1 MENPVFHLDG
11 IVKTRDGH
19 EDFNGPLSL
28 ILQLLSRSKI
38 AIRDIS
44 ISQILRQYLDYLEA
58 MAAMDLD
65 VASEFVAMASHL
77 TYIKT
82 RMLLGEEKPEEL
94 EELISSL
101 ERLRAT
107 DVYVLIKAVNDSF
120 AEMYSNGA
128 GLISK
133 QPEPF
138 EQDNEYKYNHSSQDI
153 ADAMYGILARV
164 AQEGR
169 VTANIREVYTQLESY
184 PVSDKLAE
192 ITDMARSYGIL
203 NVHRLFQ
210 SCATRTET
218 IAAFLAVLELCR
230 NGRLI
235 LSENDEDLTVS
246 YNHDARGENDEMVDE
261 DGNS

>member
-1 MENPVFHLDG
+1 MDNPVFHLG
-11 IVKTRDGH
+11 GVIKTRDGH

-28 ILQLLSRSKI
+28 ILLLLSRSKI
-38 AIRDIS
+38 EIRDIS
-44 ISQILRQYLDYLEA
+44 ISQILNQYLAHLDE
-58 MAAMDLD
+58 MAEMNLD

-107 DVYVLIKAVNDSF
+107 DVYVVIKSVIGRLS
-120 AEMYSNGA
+120 EMYWKGA

-133 QPEPF
+133 PPEYLPP
-138 EQDNEYKYNHSSQDI
+138 DNEYRYEHSVGDL
-153 ADAMYGILARV
+153 AEAMWDMLSRT

-169 VTANIREVYTQLESY
+169 STARIREVYTQAESY
-184 PVSDKLAE
+184 PVSDKIAE
-192 ITDMARSYGIL
+192 ITDMARLYGTL
-203 NVHRLFQ
+203 NVSRLFQ
-210 SCATRTET
+210 SCETRTET

-230 NGRLI
+230 SGRLI
-235 LSENDEDLTVS
+235 LSENEDDLTVS
-246 YNHDARGENDEMVDE
+246 YNHEAKDESEMVE
-261 DGNS
+261 TDGNS

>member
-1 MENPVFHLDG
+1 MENPVFFLG
-11 IVKTRDGH
+11 GVVKTRDGQ

-44 ISQILRQYLDYLEA
+44 ISLILKQYLEYLDD

-82 RMLLGEEKPEEL
+82 RMLLGEDKPEEL

-107 DVYVLIKAVNDSF
+107 DVYVLIKAVIDRIG
-120 AEMYSNGA
+120 AMYSDGA
-128 GLISK
+128 GFITK
-133 QPEPF
+133 PQEPL
-138 EQDNEYKYNHSSQDI
+138 EPDNEYKYEHDI
-153 ADAMYGILARV
+153 SDLAAAMYGILSRA
-164 AQEGR
+164 AEEGR
-169 VTANIREVYTQLESY
+169 ATANIREVYTQVEAY

-192 ITDMARSYGIL
+192 IAEMARSYGML
-203 NVHRLFQ
+203 SVQRLFQ

-230 NGRLI
+230 SGRLV
-235 LSENDEDLTVS
+235 LSDSDEELTVS
-246 YNHDARGENDEMVDE
+246 YNHDVKVKNDEMVDE
-261 DGNS
+261 DGN

>member
-1 MENPVFHLDG
+1 MDNPVFHLGG
-11 IVKTRDGH
+11 IVKTRDGQ

-38 AIRDIS
+38 EIRDIS
-44 ISQILRQYLDYLEA
+44 ISQILRQYLAYLED
-58 MAAMDLD
+58 MASMDLD

-107 DVYVLIKAVNDSF
+107 DVYILIKAVIDRL
-120 AEMYSNGA
+120 AEMYSDGA

-133 QPEPF
+133 QPEYLEP
-138 EQDNEYKYNHSSQDI
+138 DNEYKYDHNRQDL
-153 ADAMYGILARV
+153 ADAMYGILARA

-169 VTANIREVYTQLESY
+169 ATARVREVYTQSEAY
-184 PVSDKLAE
+184 PVSDKLVE
-192 ITDMARSYGIL
+192 IVDMARSYGIL
-203 NVHRLFQ
+203 NVHRLFH
-210 SCATRTET
+210 SCTTRTET

-230 NGRLI
+230 SGRLI
-235 LSENDEDLTVS
+235 LSESEDDLTVS
-246 YNHDARGENDEMVDE
+246 YNHDVTQENDEMVDT